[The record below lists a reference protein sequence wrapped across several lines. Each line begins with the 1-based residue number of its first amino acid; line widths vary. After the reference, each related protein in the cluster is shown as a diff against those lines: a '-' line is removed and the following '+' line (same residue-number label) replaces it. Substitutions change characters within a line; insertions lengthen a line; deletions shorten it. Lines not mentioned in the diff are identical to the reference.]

1 MIYQT
6 ENPEIIELY
15 NTYNELNTFI
25 EYFVSSKRQFI
36 NYYNIKKS
44 SSYYAFPNDKFGYN
58 NEKKVSKI
66 FMEGLNI
73 DELQKYIKLHFD
85 IEKDYV
91 FVYGAL
97 YIRTHK
103 KYENCSQCFINNI
116 IHDVINFDRILFKL
130 RQMIKQLLKLKLENK
145 VIPKQSEI
153 VL

>member
-15 NTYNELNTFI
+15 NTYNELNNFI
-25 EYFVSSKRQFI
+25 EYFVSSKRQFM

-44 SSYYAFPNDKFGYN
+44 STYYAFPNDKFGYS

-73 DELQKYIKLHFD
+73 NEIQKYIQLHFNL
-85 IEKDYV
+85 ENDYILA
-91 FVYGAL
+91 YGAL
-97 YIRTHK
+97 YIKTYKNRTLTESYTNEILHH
-103 KYENCSQCFINNI
+103 I
-116 IHDVINFDRILFKL
+116 INFDRILFKL

-145 VIPKQSEI
+145 VIPQQSEI
-153 VL
+153 LL